1 MNKYSNFL
9 LSEIQPK
16 KNIVDTHKT
25 IFGVMRQ
32 ISLSQSE
39 RSRDENMFEEY
50 TSIEKMT
57 VEKERKN

>member
-9 LSEIQPK
+9 LSEIPPK

-50 TSIEKMT
+50 TIIEKMT